1 MLRVHGQPLNQ
12 CARSAM
18 VKPTWQPCPPIHE
31 DQTLTTFPETDPV
44 KTPRTKAAAT
54 PKTAKSKAK
63 LSPAALAKAAA
74 EKKTTAGKKTAARS
88 TGTAAKAEVQA
99 PSAILSLA
107 AHALEEMKA
116 EETII
121 IELEGK
127 TSLADQMIIT
137 SGRSSRHVGSIADEV
152 VKSMKDAG
160 YGTPRV
166 EGVPHCDWVLIDCG
180 DVIVHVFRPEV
191 RQFYNLE
198 KMWGVDRPTELEA
211 G

>member
-1 MLRVHGQPLNQ
+1 MLRANQ
-12 CARSAM
+12 ATM
-18 VKPTWQPCPPIHE
+18 PTFHE
-31 DQTLTTFPETDPV
+31 EQTLTTSPETDPV
-44 KTPRTKAAAT
+44 KTPR
-54 PKTAKSKAK
+54 
-63 LSPAALAKAAA
+63 AKAAA
-74 EKKTTAGKKTAARS
+74 ATKPASAKKAAGKKAA
-88 TGTAAKAEVQA
+88 GFEAAGLAGGAAPKADHQP
-99 PSAILSLA
+99 PSDILALA

-121 IELEGK
+121 IDLEGK

-137 SGRSSRHVGSIADEV
+137 SGRSSRHVSSIADEV
-152 VKSMKDAG
+152 VKTMKDAG
-160 YGTPRV
+160 LGTPRV

>member
-1 MLRVHGQPLNQ
+1 MPRGKP
-12 CARSAM
+12 ARFLD
-18 VKPTWQPCPPIHE
+18 E
-31 DQTLTTFPETDPV
+31 DQTLTISPKTDPV

-54 PKTAKSKAK
+54 PKTAKSPAA
-63 LSPAALAKAAA
+63 SPAKSAAKSAAS
-74 EKKTTAGKKTAARS
+74 KKTAAKS
-88 TGTAAKAEVQA
+88 AAAAPKAEAQA
-99 PSAILSLA
+99 PSDILALA

>member
-1 MLRVHGQPLNQ
+1 MVVSYAAILH
-12 CARSAM
+12 RSL
-18 VKPTWQPCPPIHE
+18 HE
-31 DQTLTTFPETDPV
+31 DQTLTTSPETDKV
-44 KTPRTKAAAT
+44 KTPRTKAAT
-54 PKTAKSKAK
+54 TSKTAKPAAKTTKA
-63 LSPAALAKAAA
+63 SPAASPARKAAA
-74 EKKTTAGKKTAARS
+74 KTATATSSGSAPKVAPTAEAR
-88 TGTAAKAEVQA
+88 A
-99 PSAILSLA
+99 PAGILALA

-152 VKSMKDAG
+152 VKTMKDAG
-160 YGTPRV
+160 HGTPRV

-198 KMWGVDRPTELEA
+198 KMWGGDRPTELEA